1 MKWLSLSVFM
11 VDLRRPFI
19 SFIFEKLLSDSAFE
33 AGRTNINSIIC
44 KVHSIDLKLEM
55 HIFWKIQWYHQNQ
68 DYPSFWIFNIFIYEY
83 IYNFFV
89 FKLVIKRL
97 VIDGSIFFFT
107 EWSYSGSFCEKFDN
121 LGWKKLLMA
130 FCLGILCKNVH
141 LFNVFSLILFM
152 QIVSIL
158 RA

>member
-1 MKWLSLSVFM
+1 MQ
-11 VDLRRPFI
+11 
-19 SFIFEKLLSDSAFE
+19 
-33 AGRTNINSIIC
+33 
-44 KVHSIDLKLEM
+44 
-55 HIFWKIQWYHQNQ
+55 IFWKIQWYHQKQ

-89 FKLVIKRL
+89 FKLIIKRL
-97 VIDGSIFFFT
+97 VIDGCIFFFT

-121 LGWKKLLMA
+121 LAWKKLLVA

-141 LFNVFSLILFM
+141 LFNVFSLILFI

-158 RA
+158 RALSSIIKNTEESNPITPSKSCYICLRVVIKWEY

>member
-1 MKWLSLSVFM
+1 
-11 VDLRRPFI
+11 
-19 SFIFEKLLSDSAFE
+19 
-33 AGRTNINSIIC
+33 
-44 KVHSIDLKLEM
+44 M
-55 HIFWKIQWYHQNQ
+55 HIFWKIQWYHQKQ
-68 DYPSFWIFNIFIYEY
+68 DYPSFWIFNIFIHEY

-97 VIDGSIFFFT
+97 VIDGCIFFFT

-141 LFNVFSLILFM
+141 LFNVFSLILFI

-158 RA
+158 RAQSSIINNTEESNPITTSKSCYICLRGVIKWEY